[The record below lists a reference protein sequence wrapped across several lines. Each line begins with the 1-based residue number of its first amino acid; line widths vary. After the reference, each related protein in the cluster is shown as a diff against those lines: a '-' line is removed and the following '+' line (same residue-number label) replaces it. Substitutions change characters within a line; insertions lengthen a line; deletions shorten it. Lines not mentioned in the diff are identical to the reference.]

1 MIRMVNVKDTGEKIL
16 LLAREERKFFLVKLK
31 NECLLLYRDVINGIL
46 LGKRDLRKETLFIA
60 SVMALFKSLKNELFS
75 SDLGKTIRLKNENDE
90 TFEINEYKYT
100 YLIGSR
106 IEKTFLSRG
115 KEEGSEEQENVE
127 SDFKKMENINIYKI
141 CELFDFLLKY
151 MKDAKIEE

>member
-1 MIRMVNVKDTGEKIL
+1 MVNVKDTGEKIL

-115 KEEGSEEQENVE
+115 KEEESEGQENVE

>member
-1 MIRMVNVKDTGEKIL
+1 MSVGKENESKGL
-16 LLAREERKFFLVKLK
+16 LLAREERKFFLVRLK

-60 SVMALFKSLKNELFS
+60 SVMSLFKSLKNELFS
-75 SDLGKTIRLKNENDE
+75 SNFGKTIRLKNENDE

-100 YLIGSR
+100 YWIGSR

-115 KEEGSEEQENVE
+115 KEEGSEEQENVD

>member
-1 MIRMVNVKDTGEKIL
+1 MVNVKDTGEKIL

-75 SDLGKTIRLKNENDE
+75 SNFGKTLRLKNENGE